1 MALVFAVTHLYNVNF
16 VFNETFWEHS
26 FDNHVNGALLAHH
39 VGQGSMF
46 LISENICDC
55 NYVGKGMWEI
65 VSLKYNENDR
75 QLCHVCVFLYM
86 WNSVCVYWYACVT
99 VWTCLHV

>member
-26 FDNHVNGALLAHH
+26 FDNHVHGALLAHH

-55 NYVGKGMWEI
+55 NYVGKGM
-65 VSLKYNENDR
+65 
-75 QLCHVCVFLYM
+75 
-86 WNSVCVYWYACVT
+86 
-99 VWTCLHV
+99 